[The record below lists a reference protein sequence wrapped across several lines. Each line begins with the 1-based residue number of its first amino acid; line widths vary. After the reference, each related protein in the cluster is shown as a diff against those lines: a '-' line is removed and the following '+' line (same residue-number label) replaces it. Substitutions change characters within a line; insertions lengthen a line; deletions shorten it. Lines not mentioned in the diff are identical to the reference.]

1 MHQFIVMKV
10 PIQYSHKIGS
20 YYGKVQSKFAMDS
33 LKCDHGSER
42 DVSLCQY
49 STRHDCT
56 ASEAAGLICK
66 GKHNFSSM
74 TCYGWTSKI
83 EKVHYNCHQINVVLI

>member
-1 MHQFIVMKV
+1 
-10 PIQYSHKIGS
+10 
-20 YYGKVQSKFAMDS
+20 MDS
-33 LKCDHGSER
+33 LKYDHGSER

-66 GKHNFSSM
+66 GRYDFSYWPRILSIDIIIPE
-74 TCYGWTSKI
+74 SKDVPI
-83 EKVHYNCHQINVVLI
+83 DETTTENP